1 MIHRTSSSRKRR
13 GSRSAATSPH
23 RGSPGTGARRP
34 SMMVGGGGGLG
45 LLDPAAASPPPG
57 AARGRRASIAIGS
70 TGDLAGITVT
80 AAPADDDGRL
90 VTAPTHVDSDP
101 EQDDNCLMPEL
112 AVYNRSPRGSLVPQ
126 ESNRSPRN
134 SLTPDAAGYNRSPR
148 NSLVPDTYSR
158 SPRNSL
164 VPDISSSGGGG
175 GNRSARNSLVPT
187 EYSRSPRGSLLP
199 DVESFSRTS
208 RSNLLPEPPDS
219 YSRSPRNSLVPDYN
233 SSSRSARNSLVPDI
247 SPSRS
252 QRNSLIPDQ
261 PINKSPRGSLVPE
274 AGATRSPRGSLVPE
288 PTPNRSPRGS
298 LVPEP
303 GNNINRSSP
312 RGSITS
318 EVSFNKSPRNSLPLQ
333 DSASIRSP
341 RGSITSAA
349 GALIDTTR
357 SPRGSIDIVAPGT
370 SRGGVNRSPS
380 PYRKSTRSANVN
392 NAVEGGSR
400 RASSSV
406 SQASADDRR
415 QLCGEHTK
423 LNSDAGL
430 GLSAYGSVVYQLNHA
445 NMESSGLCDFVCR
458 ALHIVYRTGVV
469 FIVLGC
475 LFTLPVAMFI
485 IGIQYAK
492 DCPKEPILPVYM
504 IVGGGFGTIK
514 MLWMLWNQ
522 YRSMTYER
530 LDARSRSSGS
540 SGDDP
545 ISTGG
550 KITNFLLTT
559 FLMVWFV
566 MGNVWIW
573 GMGWPD
579 FKPTLLDPN
588 SWCDKTLFLF
598 ALTHLVV
605 LYSLIGVVIIVIIV
619 LIASQVCVCPMLIHC
634 K

>member
-23 RGSPGTGARRP
+23 RGSSGGARRP
-34 SMMVGGGGGLG
+34 SMMVVGGDAAPLGVPALGGM
-45 LLDPAAASPPPG
+45 P
-57 AARGRRASIAIGS
+57 RGRRASIAVS
-70 TGDLAGITVT
+70 SSDLAARGITVT
-80 AAPADDDGRL
+80 AADDDE
-90 VTAPTHVDSDP
+90 VVAPDTGYPDSDP
-101 EQDDNCLMPEL
+101 EHDDNSLMPEL

-148 NSLVPDTYSR
+148 NSLVPDTSYSR

-164 VPDISSSGGGG
+164 VPDVPAGGGGG

-199 DVESFSRTS
+199 DVENFSRTS
-208 RSNLLPEPPDS
+208 RTNLLPEPPDS
-219 YSRSPRNSLVPDYN
+219 YSRSPRNSLVPEYN
-233 SSSRSARNSLVPDI
+233 SRSARNSLVPDI

-252 QRNSLIPDQ
+252 QRNSLVPDQ

-274 AGATRSPRGSLVPE
+274 TGATRSPRGSLVPE

-303 GNNINRSSP
+303 GNNIVPRSSP

-357 SPRGSIDIVAPGT
+357 SPRGSVDIVAPGS
-370 SRGGVNRSPS
+370 SRGGGVNRSPS

-423 LNSDAGL
+423 LNSEAGL

-550 KITNFLLTT
+550 KITNFLLSS
-559 FLMVWFV
+559 FLIVWFV

-605 LYSLIGVVIIVIIV
+605 LYSLIGVVVIVIIV